1 MSQPIPFRLKIGAKT
16 FVVAALS
23 LATAET
29 HARDLAAADFS
40 YDVKNLPMED
50 YAKTDFSTVTR
61 VEGGKDDAAVYPFV
75 ITLNDETTVKF
86 ATSHA
91 LAEKHVSD
99 LIKEKGAFTVEQIPF
114 NEYAEINWAE
124 VETLAEPEKSKRGR
138 KSNAEKA
145 AAAAGEGDADKQT
158 EMAGIPGMDE

>member
-1 MSQPIPFRLKIGAKT
+1 MSQPIPFRLTIGSKVL
-16 FVVAALS
+16 VVAALS
-23 LATAET
+23 LATAEA
-29 HARDLAAADFS
+29 HARDLAAADFA
-40 YDVKNLPMED
+40 YDVKNLPMAD
-50 YAKTDFSTVTR
+50 YATTDFSTVTR

-75 ITLNDETTVKF
+75 ITLNGEATVKF

-91 LAEKHVSD
+91 LAEKHVND

-114 NEYAEINWAE
+114 SEYASIDWST

-145 AAAAGEGDADKQT
+145 AAAAEGDAGKQT
-158 EMAGIPGMDE
+158 EMAGIPGMDD

>member
-1 MSQPIPFRLKIGAKT
+1 MSQPIPFRLTIGSKVL
-16 FVVAALS
+16 VVAALS
-23 LATAET
+23 LATAEA

-40 YDVKNLPMED
+40 YEVKNLPMAD

-75 ITLNDETTVKF
+75 ISLNGEETVKF
-86 ATSHA
+86 ATSPA
-91 LAEKHVSD
+91 LAEKHVND

-114 NEYAEINWAE
+114 SEYGEIDWSS

-145 AAAAGEGDADKQT
+145 AAAAEGDAGKQT
-158 EMAGIPGMDE
+158 EMAGIPGMDD